1 MMNEKGMQMFY
12 VINSETKQIQ
22 SFGNRSAGDGRRRL
36 RRRPLQSKFPY
47 RKVAERYAKMA
58 NQNDYHDATNC
69 YVVMSVDEYNERG
82 YNQMTHKVR
91 NLMTGEMVDESINTP
106 WSCSVASESYW
117 SM

>member
-12 VINSETKQIQ
+12 VINSETKQIL
-22 SFGNRSAGDGRRRL
+22 SFGNRS
-36 RRRPLQSKFPY
+36 SKFPY

-58 NQNDYHDATNC
+58 NQNGYHDATNC
-69 YVVMSVDEYNERG
+69 YVVMSMAEYNDRG
-82 YNQMTHKVR
+82 YNQMTRKVR
-91 NLMTGEMVDESINTP
+91 NLVTGEMVDESINTP